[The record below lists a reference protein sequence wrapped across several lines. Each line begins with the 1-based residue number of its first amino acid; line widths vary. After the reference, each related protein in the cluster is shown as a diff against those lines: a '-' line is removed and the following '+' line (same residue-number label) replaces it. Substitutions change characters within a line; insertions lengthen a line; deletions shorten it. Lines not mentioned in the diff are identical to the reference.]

1 MRTSPWS
8 GKRTHAVLTVG
19 DRESIA
25 DAQRGGRRPDERT
38 GGTGHA
44 GTIRSVALGALVV
57 AQRGEPV
64 HRTPRTAALT
74 LLAALALLVDAR
86 GRVLSDAH
94 VVFFG
99 CPRSA
104 DGSVRHRGTDLSGE
118 GEGDDERIEVDLG
131 AVPADA
137 VRVVFPVAIYDAV
150 RRRQSFRQ
158 VRHAY
163 VRVVERPGG
172 RELVRFEL
180 GDEASVETAM
190 IFAELYR
197 AGGGWKF
204 RAVGQGYAT
213 GLRGI
218 ADDYG
223 VHVR

>member
-1 MRTSPWS
+1 M
-8 GKRTHAVLTVG
+8 
-19 DRESIA
+19 
-25 DAQRGGRRPDERT
+25 
-38 GGTGHA
+38 GT
-44 GTIRSVALGALVV
+44 ALVKGGNAPLPGSGSGPAAV
-57 AQRGEPV
+57 VVGLGWDLPTGAREP
-64 HRTPRTAALT
+64 LQ
-74 LLAALALLVDAR
+74 LDALALLVDAR

-104 DGSVRHRGTDLSGE
+104 DGSVRHRGIDLSGE

-131 AVPADA
+131 AVPAQA
-137 VRVVFPVAIYDAV
+137 VRVVFPVAIHDAV
-150 RRRQSFRQ
+150 RRRQSFGQ

-163 VRVVERPGG
+163 VRVVERPSG
-172 RELVRFEL
+172 RELVRYDL
-180 GDEASVETAM
+180 GRDASVETAM

-197 AGGGWKF
+197 AGSGWKF

-223 VHVR
+223 VHVG

>member
-1 MRTSPWS
+1 M
-8 GKRTHAVLTVG
+8 GAALVK
-19 DRESIA
+19 
-25 DAQRGGRRPDERT
+25 GGNAP
-38 GGTGHA
+38 
-44 GTIRSVALGALVV
+44 LGASGPGPAQVV
-57 AQRGEPV
+57 VGLGWDVAGGRGEP
-64 HRTPRTAALT
+64 LQ
-74 LLAALALLVDAR
+74 LDALALLVDAR

-104 DGSVRHRGTDLSGE
+104 DGSVRHRGIDLSGD

-131 AVPADA
+131 AVPAEA
-137 VRVVFPVAIYDAV
+137 VRIVFPVAIDDAV

-163 VRVVERPGG
+163 VRVAEHPGG
-172 RELVRFEL
+172 RELVRYDL
-180 GDEASVETAM
+180 DGGASVETAM

-197 AGGGWKF
+197 AGSGWKL
-204 RAVGQGYAT
+204 RAVGQGYAS

-223 VHVR
+223 VHAG